1 MKEPFRLGIVFT
13 HPTQHHAPLWRKLN
27 QQPDISVT
35 ALYLCNENQVGGD
48 RQLGSTEPWDV
59 DLTGG
64 YSFEYLKTWN
74 GTIASVIERG
84 LFNPNLINRLTPKH
98 FDAVFI
104 SSFYTLSYRLAV
116 LLCKLRNIPIVM
128 QNDATI
134 ITDIET
140 SRFRKVAVSMLYP
153 WLYGLVDYW
162 ISSGDHN
169 EIYLRHYGVSDD
181 KLVRGCYPVDRD
193 RFEQTVAAHQDEIG
207 QIRQQLGWDENTI
220 LYGFVGKYIDRKNPF
235 EFINAIVAAHQKD
248 GRVRGVMIGGGELTP
263 AINQRLA
270 ELNGEVINVGF
281 VNQSKLP
288 LYYAALDVFVS
299 TSRIDPHPLVV
310 SEAMAAGCPAILSDR
325 CGNWGYSDTVQH
337 RYNGLVY
344 PCGNVAKLIKAILTL
359 TDTMTRATYSQNAKS
374 VFSQQDLNCEL
385 NAFLGA
391 IDRIKHKQSIATTRV
406 ESAQVQSSTPT
417 MSTKSP
423 S

>member
-1 MKEPFRLGIVFT
+1 MNNTFRLGVVFT

-27 QQPDISVT
+27 QQPGVSVT
-35 ALYLCNENQVGGD
+35 ALYLCNENQEGGD

-59 DLTGG
+59 DLTSG
-64 YSFEYLKTWN
+64 YQYEYLKTWT
-74 GTIASVIERG
+74 GKVASSIERG
-84 LFNPNLINRLTPKH
+84 LFNPELMTRLTPEH

-116 LLCKLRNIPIVM
+116 LLCRMRNIPIVM

-134 ITDIET
+134 ITDSEM

-153 WLYGLVDYW
+153 WMYGLVDYW

-169 EIYLRHYGVSDD
+169 EIYLRHYGVADN

-193 RFEQTVAAHQDEIG
+193 RFEQSITQNQDEIQ
-207 QIRQQLGWDENTI
+207 QIRAKLCWDEQTI

-235 EFINAIVAAHQKD
+235 EFIEAIAQAHQKD
-248 GRVRGVMIGGGELTP
+248 ARVRGIMIGGGELSP
-263 AINQRLA
+263 AINQRLS
-270 ELNGEVINVGF
+270 ELNGEVLNLGF

-337 RYNGLVY
+337 RHNGFVY
-344 PCGNVAKLIKAILTL
+344 PCGHQDALMQAILAL
-359 TDTMTRATYSQNAKS
+359 TDTELRTIYGQRARE
-374 VFSQQDLNCEL
+374 VFAGQDLNCEV
-385 NAFLGA
+385 NAFLE
-391 IDRIKHKQSIATTRV
+391 IIRKIKPLGSQSALIPAAP
-406 ESAQVQSSTPT
+406 SSDAASSLPIQS
-417 MSTKSP
+417 
-423 S
+423 